1 MKNTNKSDIFNLES
15 KSNLAKLL
23 ATENIEVQ
31 INNVE
36 TASFDVQN
44 RILTLP
50 KFKIKSQDVLD
61 MLVGHECSHALHTDL
76 EGWKS
81 IGDDDKLRMACNVI
95 EDARIDKL
103 IQKKY
108 PGLRKNYINGFDM
121 MMKKDF
127 FGIRKMDIQELSLID
142 KINLYFKSSK
152 RLSFSLSD
160 IEKSYFEKVDN
171 VSTIEEVIDL
181 AKDIISYQEEENQ
194 KTEIPN
200 FDSVEDSEGGD
211 NQEADGDEQESD
223 DGEPNENT
231 ESKNGSGSGD
241 DENNDSQDQS
251 DEVGKSDENH
261 GDEMIEEPF
270 SITQDNYEKNVQAL
284 SDDKDSM
291 SYEYLTLPK
300 ANLKHIIVDY
310 KTHLS
315 NFKRFEADKD
325 TKVML
330 PGYQAE
336 FKSFKKDNMKTVNYL
351 VKEFEMKK
359 SAESYKRAT
368 TDKTGI
374 LDPLK
379 LKNYKF
385 SDDIFKRLT
394 VVPDAKNH
402 GMIILVDWSGSMSDI
417 AYNVVEQLSNLA
429 WFCQRINIPY
439 EIYLFS
445 NADIDGRKPEEQSFT
460 HKNRDIH
467 MANFDLVNI
476 ASSKMKKSELD
487 KSLMYLRMFCIIN
500 SLGAGAVD
508 RKWFAYMKEDVNSY
522 YGVYVDTYKMPRY
535 MRMYSTPLNESLVA
549 CIDIIKKFKSDNKI
563 EKMIFS
569 TITDGASNGNHNH
582 WSPRYREDDEGK
594 QILTSLTEPNQGIP
608 VIKRKTKKYASKRRT
623 YSSQYLSTSVLLD
636 IIKDECGTNNIGFFL
651 QNKATRNEAYHYIA
665 KMKRKSNESYYPEDF
680 EVNAVLKQYRKD
692 KCLISSKAGYDSYY
706 LVLGNTKVVNNDL
719 SEIHED
725 ATKAQ
730 IRNHFKKSMTSRLNS
745 RVLLNNFIEK
755 IA

>member
-1 MKNTNKSDIFNLES
+1 MKNTKKSDIFNLES

-31 INNVE
+31 INKVD

-76 EGWKS
+76 EAWKN
-81 IGDDDKLRMACNVI
+81 IGDDNKLRMACNVI

-108 PGLRKNYINGFDM
+108 PGLTKNYINGFDM

-127 FGIRKMDIQELSLID
+127 FGVRDIDIQELSLID

-152 RLSFSLSD
+152 RLSFSLD
-160 IEKSYFEKVDN
+160 DTEKTYFDKVDN
-171 VSTIEEVIDL
+171 VDTIEDVISL
-181 AKDIISYQEEENQ
+181 AKEIIAYQEEQNQ
-194 KTEIPN
+194 NSEIPN
-200 FDSVEDSEGGD
+200 FDSVEDSDDED

-231 ESKNGSGSGD
+231 ESKNGSGAGD
-241 DENNDSQDQS
+241 D
-251 DEVGKSDENH
+251 SDENTESDTDINSTEENH
-261 GDEMIEEPF
+261 GNEQLDEPF
-270 SITQDNYEKNVQAL
+270 SITQDNYEKNVKSL
-284 SDDKDSM
+284 SHDESAIG
-291 SYEYLTLPK
+291 YEYLTLPK
-300 ANLKHIIVDY
+300 ANLKNIIVDF

-315 NFKRFEADKD
+315 NFKIFEADRD
-325 TKVML
+325 TKTML

-359 SAESYKRAT
+359 SAEAYKRAS
-368 TDKTGI
+368 TDKTGV

-402 GMIILVDWSGSMSDI
+402 GMIILVDWSGSMTDI

-445 NADIDGRKPEEQSFT
+445 NANDYNGRRNSKFDGCFNHKIKDIYMEDFQ
-460 HKNRDIH
+460 
-467 MANFDLVNI
+467 LVNI

-487 KSLMYLRMFCIIN
+487 KSLMYLRMYCLLTDNYSSNAI
-500 SLGAGAVD
+500 D
-508 RKWFAYMKEDVNSY
+508 RKWFEYLSEDKSY
-522 YGVYVDTYKMPRY
+522 SKWVDTYKMPKY
-535 MRMYSTPLNESLVA
+535 LRMYSTPLNESLVA

-563 EKMIFS
+563 EKMIFA
-569 TITDGASNGNHNH
+569 TITDGASNGNCNNYN
-582 WSPRYREDDEGK
+582 PFYNDEGELRGLK
-594 QILTSLTEPNQGIP
+594 QSNKNSIV
-608 VIKRKTKKYASKRRT
+608 VIKRNTKKYVSKINR
-623 YSSQYLSTSVLLD
+623 YSSGYINTSVLLD

-651 QNKATRNEAYHYIA
+651 QNKATRSEAYHYIA
-665 KMKRKSNESYYPEDF
+665 KMKRKSNESYYPESF

-692 KCLISSKAGYDSYY
+692 KCLISSKDGYDSYY
-706 LVLGNTKVVNNDL
+706 LVLGNTKVVNNNL
-719 SEIHED
+719 SEINED